1 MIEWNP
7 IGPRFSIPILQTL
20 VTRMQAEPPKGHR
33 LLILATTSVRSV
45 LDQLDVMHVFSE
57 GGSIADIAVPSV
69 ENTRELATVLTES
82 GIFRSNADVNEA
94 VNTVQ
99 SYTNSTKVGVGVKI
113 ILRMAASAA
122 SEPNPGQTFGEELA
136 QVIVKY
142 GSL

>member
-1 MIEWNP
+1 MIEYNP

-45 LDQLDVMHVFSE
+45 LEQLDVMKVFR
-57 GGSIADIAVPSV
+57 GGPTTKIAVPSV
-69 ENTRELATVLTES
+69 EDTRELATVLTES

-99 SYTNSTKVGVGVKI
+99 SYTNSTKIGVGVDT

-122 SEPNPGQTFGEELA
+122 SEPNPGQTLGEELA
-136 QVIVKY
+136 QEVVTY
-142 GSL
+142 N